1 MVKEIRNNYQDNRL
15 DKIEKHL
22 EVLNREFG
30 KTQTDVAWIKK
41 MVFILIPILASMIVS
56 LISIFLKL

>member
-41 MVFILIPILASMIVS
+41 MVFILIPILASMIMS